1 MKPLDKHFENWKP
14 NTEAIVVGTSP
25 SLKHY
30 DFGKY
35 IDQFENVIRC
45 NKCFQKGMFDHTG
58 KKIDIWASTGNRR
71 WNYWT
76 PIHDSL
82 VDEKS
87 TIKEIWSRTVKLD
100 KFFEKDEKGGKL
112 FQGKHLS
119 MTKKNKR
126 ESTLGDDSLRK
137 VFGNS
142 VPTGLMTLEHAIYR
156 FGKITIIGHTFF
168 LESLDKDGE
177 WTHVDF
183 YSEKEDEE
191 HGKNKKRLGREW
203 FENCVR
209 WVQDQIDEGKIIL
222 LNPYELDNLLPPPT
236 FTGYITVRM
245 NSERVPNKSIAKVN
259 GSSLINTAVKKLNQI
274 KVIDNILVYTSDHEF
289 QNHIQKGLRYDF
301 VKRDEKLDGNKVT
314 FNEILDT
321 IIDKIKTDYLVFY
334 SVTSPFIKVETIK
347 DMMQKIIDKEND
359 SSFLA
364 QTIDGFC
371 WYDNKPLNYDP
382 KDVGRTQDIE
392 PVILE
397 NSGLYIFSVKKYKKN
412 RSRIGFNPYIKLA
425 DKIECWDIDTPEDLK
440 IANVLGE
447 LQ

>member
-1 MKPLDKHFENWKP
+1 
-14 NTEAIVVGTSP
+14 
-25 SLKHY
+25 
-30 DFGKY
+30 
-35 IDQFENVIRC
+35 
-45 NKCFQKGMFDHTG
+45 
-58 KKIDIWASTGNRR
+58 
-71 WNYWT
+71 
-76 PIHDSL
+76 
-82 VDEKS
+82 
-87 TIKEIWSRTVKLD
+87 
-100 KFFEKDEKGGKL
+100 
-112 FQGKHLS
+112 
-119 MTKKNKR
+119 
-126 ESTLGDDSLRK
+126 
-137 VFGNS
+137 
-142 VPTGLMTLEHAIYR
+142 
-156 FGKITIIGHTFF
+156 
-168 LESLDKDGE
+168 
-177 WTHVDF
+177 
-183 YSEKEDEE
+183 
-191 HGKNKKRLGREW
+191 
-203 FENCVR
+203 
-209 WVQDQIDEGKIIL
+209 
-222 LNPYELDNLLPPPT
+222 
-236 FTGYITVRM
+236 M

-274 KVIDNILVYTSDHEF
+274 KIIDNILVYTSDHEF